1 MRTIL
6 GRLAGALLALVL
18 TSGLAAAQTK
28 ITIAVGGGA
37 CLCYLPTVLAKQL
50 GEYDKAGL
58 AVELVDLKGG
68 SDALKAVLGGSA
80 DVVSGYFDHCVNLAA
95 KKQELTSFVVYD
107 RYPGLVLVVS
117 PSHNAEIKSIKD
129 LAGKKVGVSAPG
141 SSTDFFLKYLLKK
154 NGVDASGVAVI
165 GVGLG
170 ATAVAAMQQGQIDA
184 AVMLDPSVT
193 VLQGSYPDLRILS
206 DTRTQKDTL
215 DVFGGEYPGG
225 ALYSTTAWIASHEK
239 EAQALTNAIVNTLDL
254 DPLAFG
260 RRYHGENAAGNRRQ
274 EQGALSRRAQEHDPD
289 VFGDRHDGPQG
300 RRRGARGVQR
310 EFARGCEGQY
320 RPQQDLH
327 QQICRSGEEDDGDEC
342 EISRL
347 DDASGDSPRHDAR
360 SRCAAVV
367 VAVRGGAARRDISA
381 FRRQAGGE
389 TAALER
395 PHPARAQSGFQQ
407 RPSSRA
413 SYFETDF
420 ASFLAWRDW
429 GFPDPDVFNG
439 FGMGALRCADGAFVL
454 GEMGRHTANAGRI
467 YFPSGTPD
475 LDDISDGTVDIAG
488 SVAREVEEETGLTPA
503 DYRADAHW
511 DCVVSGAA
519 IAMIRILNVDSS
531 GEALRARIEANLG
544 RQHQPEL
551 SAIHLVRGTSDL
563 TAAMPRFVTA
573 FIEKQFSSRSA

>member
-1 MRTIL
+1 M
-6 GRLAGALLALVL
+6 
-18 TSGLAAAQTK
+18 SGLAAAQSK

-50 GEYDKAGL
+50 GEFDKAGL

-129 LAGKKVGVSAPG
+129 LAGKKIGVSAPG

-239 EAQALTNAIVNTLDL
+239 EAQALTNAIVNTLNWIHSHS
-254 DPLAFG
+254 A
-260 RRYHGENAAGNRRQ
+260 
-274 EQGALSRRAQEHDPD
+274 
-289 VFGDRHDGPQG
+289 
-300 RRRGARGVQR
+300 
-310 EFARGCEGQY
+310 
-320 RPQQDLH
+320 
-327 QQICRSGEEDDGDEC
+327 EDIMAKMPP
-342 EISRL
+342 EIVGKNKEL
-347 DDASGDSPRHDAR
+347 YL
-360 SRCAAVV
+360 
-367 VAVRGGAARRDISA
+367 
-381 FRRQAGGE
+381 
-389 TAALER
+389 AALKNTI
-395 PHPARAQSGFQQ
+395 PMYSLTGMM
-407 RPSSRA
+407 
-413 SYFETDF
+413 
-420 ASFLAWRDW
+420 
-429 GFPDPDVFNG
+429 DPKG
-439 FGMGALRCADGAFVL
+439 
-454 GEMGRHTANAGRI
+454 
-467 YFPSGTPD
+467 
-475 LDDISDGTVDIAG
+475 
-488 SVAREVEEETGLTPA
+488 
-503 DYRADAHW
+503 ADA
-511 DCVVSGAA
+511 VLAVFSE
-519 IAMIRILNVDSS
+519 SS
-531 GEALRARIEANLG
+531 
-544 RQHQPEL
+544 PEVAKAHIDL
-551 SAIHLVRGTSDL
+551 SKTF
-563 TAAMPRFVTA
+563 TNRFVEAAKKTTGTNA
-573 FIEKQFSSRSA
+573 K